1 MGGCMPKLSVEGSR
15 HKWCV
20 RTDDFVCDGTMF
32 RHTEVS
38 WEDAPV
44 EFKRSHQVE
53 ASQGAPVRS
62 MNYEHM
68 IEDLMPF
75 DCHVYWEPV
84 WEKCPACHKADQGF
98 KAWATRASTPAAL
111 AAQKKRK
118 AAQADDANGQGKT
131 KAQKVVGASSSSSSS
146 SSPSPCSPPSSSSS
160 SSASAAAAASASSSS
175 VHETGEAT
183 AHEGT
188 SFAGPTMPKT
198 AGATL

>member
-44 EFKRSHQVE
+44 EFKHSHEVE
-53 ASQGAPVRS
+53 ASQDAPVRS
-62 MNYEHM
+62 MNYEHK

-84 WEKCPACHKADQGF
+84 WEKCPVCHKADQGF
-98 KAWATRASTPAAL
+98 KAWAKRASTPAAM
-111 AAQKKRK
+111 AAQKRAVLRDRLVAKGQAALARAQ
-118 AAQADDANGQGKT
+118 AAQGRRT
-131 KAQKVVGASSSSSSS
+131 RMSRRTL
-146 SSPSPCSPPSSSSS
+146 CIS
-160 SSASAAAAASASSSS
+160 SSAACMSLLRGRRRTPRRSSSDI
-175 VHETGEAT
+175 
-183 AHEGT
+183 
-188 SFAGPTMPKT
+188 
-198 AGATL
+198 